1 MEQFAPVKRSKD
13 GQPVRYLIVDDSV
26 FARKN
31 LARMIETFGGQVAAE
46 AGDGL
51 TAISEFDRTHPDI
64 VLMDITMPQME
75 GIEAAEKIVQ
85 AHPEARV
92 VMVSS
97 VGYQENIVAALQRGA
112 RHFVQWPPALE
123 PNRMKMD
130 LIQPFINAA
139 AAVLSQGL
147 SGTTK
152 VGHLAMEED
161 GYRRKGVAGM
171 VALSGDIEGRII
183 LDLEP
188 QTAVRVASHYAGAEL
203 PESDGLIKETIFELA
218 NQVVGNAVC
227 ALNDQGFHFRV
238 HPPLLLTSE
247 EGDKT
252 SEDVE
257 ALMICFETSMGN
269 VYMNVALRHNKQRLS
284 DHAKVGT

>member
-1 MEQFAPVKRSKD
+1 
-13 GQPVRYLIVDDSV
+13 
-26 FARKN
+26 
-31 LARMIETFGGQVAAE
+31 
-46 AGDGL
+46 
-51 TAISEFDRTHPDI
+51 
-64 VLMDITMPQME
+64 
-75 GIEAAEKIVQ
+75 
-85 AHPEARV
+85 
-92 VMVSS
+92 
-97 VGYQENIVAALQRGA
+97 
-112 RHFVQWPPALE
+112 
-123 PNRMKMD
+123 MKME

-139 AAVLSQGL
+139 DAVLSQGL
-147 SGTTK
+147 QGSTK
-152 VGHLAMEED
+152 VGSLAMDEVA
-161 GYRRKGVAGM
+161 YRRKGVAGM
-171 VALSGDIEGRII
+171 VALTGDIEGRII

-238 HPPLLLTSE
+238 HPPVLVTSD

-269 VYMNVALRHNKQRLS
+269 VFMNVALRYNKRRLA
-284 DHAKVGT
+284 DHAVAGH